1 MSSAAVLDGFLK
13 ITSSIGLPALALAG
27 VVAFLQRRR
36 HRVDRAEVIE
46 GITVRVAERLDKDV
60 DRLSQRLS
68 EAQEEAASA
77 RNDSQAVRRELA
89 DMDRKARA
97 LMRALD
103 ESHQREQEQRQARE
117 FAEAEAVKLRAE
129 NAELT
134 DELARRRQARGNRG
148 GAG

>member
-1 MSSAAVLDGFLK
+1 MSSAAVFDAFLK
-13 ITSSIGLPALALAG
+13 VTSSIGLPALILAG
-27 VVAFLQRRR
+27 LVAFLQRRR

-60 DRLSQRLS
+60 DRLSRRLA

>member
-1 MSSAAVLDGFLK
+1 VSSAAVLDGFLK